1 MVTRYDCFLREL
13 GSMFEELSTNININI
28 NNRKN
33 EKSNS
38 IYSV

>member
-13 GSMFEELSTNININI
+13 GSMFEELSTNININ
-28 NNRKN
+28 NRKN